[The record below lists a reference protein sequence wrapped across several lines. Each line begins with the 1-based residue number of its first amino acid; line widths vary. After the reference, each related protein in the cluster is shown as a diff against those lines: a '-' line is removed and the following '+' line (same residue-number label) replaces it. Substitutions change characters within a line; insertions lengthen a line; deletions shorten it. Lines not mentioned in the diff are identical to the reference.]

1 MTEKIEVPE
10 KRYKK
15 GQVGVGTLGP
25 LAVMLVVAGLII
37 AFSLQI
43 LGGMTFTAGAP
54 GNAANNLTTGLGNLA
69 SQFPNIGT
77 ILGAV
82 VIIGLLVVGLGG
94 VVSRGRG

>member
-1 MTEKIEVPE
+1 MTEKTEVPE
-10 KRYKK
+10 KGYKK
-15 GQVGVGTLGP
+15 GQVGIGSLGP
-25 LAVMLVVAGLII
+25 LAVMLVVGGLIL

-43 LGGMTFTAGAP
+43 LGGMTFTAGPA

-69 SQFPNIGT
+69 TQFPNIGT

-94 VVSRGRG
+94 VVNRGR

>member
-1 MTEKIEVPE
+1 MTETE
-10 KRYKK
+10 KGYKK
-15 GQVGVGTLGP
+15 GQVGIGSLGP
-25 LAVMLVVAGLII
+25 LAVMLVVAGLIL

-54 GNAANNLTTGLGNLA
+54 GNAANNLTVGLGNLA
-69 SQFPNIGT
+69 TQFPNIGT

-94 VVSRGRG
+94 VINRGR